1 MASID
6 CNYFRR
12 PWAQVTEAQ
21 QPSPLAEKTT
31 SIWERFTSFL
41 SRKSPIKTLKVGYIH
56 AFEKKFVG
64 LRFITVKGASSFERE
79 LEKFSSSLMQL
90 AKDPEQ
96 MRAKIVKLSQNS
108 KYRELLLTKPNHHAV
123 IFLQECGMRLES
135 TQAAEVFSHY
145 GKTRMQ
151 LDQGQKDVSFSKFAE
166 TIRKARKQM
175 PNVQNSWKDK
185 LIWALKN
192 PGKALHML
200 YGRIRPL
207 VFDSYQ
213 GHAVFHS
220 ANFSDCGQKI
230 IHKYS
235 PGLTGSGSIV
245 ERVLIPAYRRNK
257 QRWVHIDNQ
266 STHMPSE
273 RERINEVHR
282 WSQKNPDV
290 FIQAV
295 ISTKTPVKIAKDV
308 ISKFIH
314 GTQEPKDFIQQYE
327 QLLRGT
333 KDQWIRDFD
342 QTRGI
347 YIPEELLD
355 TDELEAA
362 FACARNIIC
371 KSPLDDYLHSSEG
384 RNKLV
389 RIIHSNLTS
398 ILSWAIMKKE
408 QFNRKHSTFTE
419 GCKENIDR
427 GPPENMGVVVNDL
440 LARGE
445 KMSVETAHLQ
455 AGILLG
461 RGEYA
466 MDRSP
471 NGSKIEPLLER
482 LEFIEKSDSIAK
494 EELSNLRNIFQPT
507 TL

>member
-1 MASID
+1 VRS
-6 CNYFRR
+6 
-12 PWAQVTEAQ
+12 QVVETQ
-21 QPSPLAEKTT
+21 QPPPLTKKTT
-31 SIWERFTSFL
+31 SLWERFTSFL
-41 SRKSPIKTLKVGYIH
+41 SRKSPIKALKVGYIN
-56 AFEKKFVG
+56 AFQKKFDG
-64 LRFITVKGASSFERE
+64 QRFLAVKGASPFERE
-79 LEKFSSSLMQL
+79 LAKFSSSLMQL

-96 MRAKIVKLSQNS
+96 MRAKIVKLSQDLE
-108 KYRELLLTKPNHHAV
+108 YRKLLTSKPNHHAV

-135 TQAAEVFSHY
+135 TQATSVFANY
-145 GKTRMQ
+145 GKTRTQ
-151 LDQGQKDVSFSKFAE
+151 FDEGQKDVSFLKFAE

-175 PNVQNSWKDK
+175 PNVQNGWKDK

-220 ANFSDCGQKI
+220 AGFSDCGQKI
-230 IHKYS
+230 THKYS

-245 ERVLIPAYRRNK
+245 ERVLIPAYRRNN

-282 WSQKNPDV
+282 WSQENPGV

-295 ISTKTPVKIAKDV
+295 ISTKTPVKVAEAV

-314 GTQEPKDFIQQYE
+314 GTQAPKDFIKEYE
-327 QLLRGT
+327 GVIRGT
-333 KDQWIRDFD
+333 EDRWIRNFN
-342 QTRGI
+342 QMRGI
-347 YIPEELLD
+347 YIPDELLD
-355 TDELEAA
+355 KNELEAA
-362 FACARNIIC
+362 FACARNMIC
-371 KSPLDDYLHSSEG
+371 KASLEDYLHTSEG
-384 RNKLV
+384 RKKLV

-398 ILSWAIMKKE
+398 VLSWAIMKKE
-408 QFNRKHSTFTE
+408 QLNRKNSTFTE

-445 KMSVETAHLQ
+445 KMSVETAQLQ

-471 NGSKIEPLLER
+471 NASKIEPLLER
-482 LEFIEKSDSIAK
+482 LEFIEKSNK
-494 EELSNLRNIFQPT
+494 VVREELSNLRNIFQT
-507 TL
+507 TDL